1 MHRRL
6 ALPAIGACYAAFTVD
21 SALRYLRGRGGM
33 WKGRV
38 QAERTETQEEVGVL
52 SSGKTY
58 RDENFPVASLLIA
71 PRHRRIILAFYR
83 FVREADDVADHSQAS
98 PKEKLRLLDEMRGT
112 LIGEGDVFASAV
124 RLRHLLAERRLTPQH
139 ALDLVEAF
147 RRDVTKLRY
156 RDWDDLIDYCSVSA
170 MPVGRFVLDV
180 HGESRSLWP
189 LNDALCAALQII
201 NHLQDCAADYR
212 NLNRVY
218 IPLDAFAAAGAAPE
232 MLKGASASPE
242 LRTAIRRVAA
252 QNQNLLNRAGL
263 FASSIRDRRLSL
275 EVGVIYRLARDL
287 NQRLL
292 DRDPLSERVHHSRG
306 EAAILGIS
314 AILQQ
319 LFSARGDKQPIAAE
333 GH

>member
-1 MHRRL
+1 L
-6 ALPAIGACYAAFTVD
+6 
-21 SALRYLRGRGGM
+21 LR
-33 WKGRV
+33 
-38 QAERTETQEEVGVL
+38 
-52 SSGKTY
+52 SGKTH

-71 PRHRRIILAFYR
+71 PRHRGIILAFYR
-83 FVREADDVADHSQAS
+83 FVREADDIADHPQAN
-98 PKEKLRLLDEMRGT
+98 PEEKLRLLDEMRRA
-112 LIGEGDVFASAV
+112 LIGERDGVASGV

-139 ALDLVEAF
+139 ALDLLEAF
-147 RRDVTKLRY
+147 RRDVTKLCY

-189 LNDALCAALQII
+189 LNDSLCAALQII

-212 NLNRVY
+212 HLNRVY
-218 IPLDAFAAAGAAPE
+218 IPLDAFAAVGAAPE
-232 MLKGASASPE
+232 MLKHASASPE

-252 QNQNLLNRAGL
+252 QNQDLLNRAGL

-292 DRDPLSERVHHSRG
+292 DRDPLSQHVHHSRG
-306 EAAILGIS
+306 EAAMLAIS

-319 LFSARGDKQPIAAE
+319 LFSARGGKEPIAAE